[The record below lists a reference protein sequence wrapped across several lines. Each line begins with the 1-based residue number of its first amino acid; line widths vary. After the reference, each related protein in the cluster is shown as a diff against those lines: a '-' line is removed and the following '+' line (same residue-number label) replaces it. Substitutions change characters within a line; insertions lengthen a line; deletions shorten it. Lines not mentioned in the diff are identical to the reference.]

1 MQIKRGWITISLFFI
16 LFWLLNQSSA
26 LNDYIQSVK
35 ENQHSLSVYQAQN
48 SNDLLLEKIKEAA
61 ETNYIEP
68 IDARIDRVWKA
79 IPGYNGREV
88 NIEKT
93 YYLAKKLNN
102 NQIPFVYNEV
112 EPKIQLEDLEPNAIF
127 KGNPNKK
134 MVSIMVNVSWGTEYI
149 PSILKTLE
157 NENIHS
163 TFFLDGQWINN
174 NIEVAR
180 QIAELGHELSNH
192 AYSHK
197 NMSNLNRKEAVDE
210 MSKTQVLLKKHF
222 NVDNKLFAP
231 PSGDWDQETVLLANE
246 LNMKTI
252 HWTID
257 TIDWKNPSPDYI
269 IKKIS
274 SRLEPGALILMHPT
288 ESSSKALPEMI
299 KVIKKEGY
307 IIGTVSELISS
318 RRINEVETNF
328 NF

>member
-1 MQIKRGWITISLFFI
+1 MKRGWITISLFFI

-26 LNDYIQSVK
+26 LNDYINSVK
-35 ENQHSLSVYQAQN
+35 ENNNLLSVYQPQD
-48 SNDLLLEKIKEAA
+48 SNDLLLQKIRESA
-61 ETNYIEP
+61 EMKFIEP
-68 IDARIDRVWKA
+68 INARIDRVWKA
-79 IPGYNGREV
+79 IPGYNGKEV

-102 NQIPFVYNEV
+102 NQIPFVYNEI

-127 KGNPNKK
+127 KGNPDKK

-157 NENIHS
+157 SESVHS

-174 NIEVAR
+174 NIEVAK
-180 QIAELGHELSNH
+180 QIADLGHELSNH

-197 NMSNLNRKEAVDE
+197 NMSELDREEALDE
-210 MSKTQVLLKKHF
+210 MSKTQVLLRKHF

-257 TIDWKNPSPDYI
+257 TIDWKNPGPDYI

-299 KVIKKEGY
+299 EVIKQEGY
-307 IIGTVSELISS
+307 VIGTVSELISS
-318 RRINEVETNF
+318 KRINEVETHF